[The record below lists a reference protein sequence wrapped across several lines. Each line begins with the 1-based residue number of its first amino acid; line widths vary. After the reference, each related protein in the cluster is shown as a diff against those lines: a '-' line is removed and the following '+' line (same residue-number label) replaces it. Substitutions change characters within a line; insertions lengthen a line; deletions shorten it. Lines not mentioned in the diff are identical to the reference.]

1 MVAGDGHGHGDEPER
16 PAWWR
21 RLSHRVRHI
30 LVPHSHD
37 SADKLDSALS
47 TSRVGLQTLWG
58 SFAVLLLTAVLQ
70 AGVVVVSGS
79 VALLSDTLHN
89 LADAFSAVPLAI
101 AFTLGRR
108 AATQRHTYGL
118 GRAEDLAGL
127 VVVGLIAVSAAVAAV
142 ESIRRLAQPQEVQ
155 FPLAVAVAALVGF
168 AGNELVARWR
178 IRVGRRIGSAA
189 LVADGLHARTDGW
202 TSLAVLAAAAGALLG
217 WSWVDP
223 VVGLLVATV
232 IVVVLVGAGREVF
245 GRLLD
250 AVDPALV
257 GRTRELA
264 CGIDGVHDAPEV
276 RLRWSG
282 HGLLAEL
289 TITVDRSLSVVQAH
303 EIAHRVEHALLHGVH
318 RLVRAHVHPHPAPA
332 RDTDDH
338 AEVAHHDERS

>member
-1 MVAGDGHGHGDEPER
+1 M
-16 PAWWR
+16 
-21 RLSHRVRHI
+21 HRFKHV

-37 SADKLDSALS
+37 SAGKVDAALS
-47 TSRVGLQTLWG
+47 TSRDGLRTLWG
-58 SFAVLLLTAVLQ
+58 SFAVLLLTAALQ
-70 AGVVVVSGS
+70 AVVVVFSGS

-108 AATQRHTYGL
+108 VATQRHTYGL

-142 ESIRRLAQPQEVQ
+142 ESIRRFAAPQDVQ
-155 FPLAVAVAALVGF
+155 FPAAVAAAAVVGF
-168 AGNELVARWR
+168 LGNELVARWR

-202 TSLAVLAAAAGALLG
+202 TSLAVLIAAGGALLG
-217 WSWVDP
+217 WNWVDP
-223 VVGLLVATV
+223 VVGLLVATM

-250 AVDPALV
+250 AVDPELV
-257 GRTRELA
+257 ATTRELA
-264 CGIDGVHDAPEV
+264 CGIDGVHEASEV

-289 TITVDRSLSVVQAH
+289 TITVDRSLTLIEAH
-303 EIAHRVEHALLHGVH
+303 DIAHRVEHELLHGVH
-318 RLVRAHVHPHPAPA
+318 RLIRVHVHPHPAPIH
-332 RDTDDH
+332 DTDDH
-338 AEVAHHDERS
+338 AEVAHHDERL